1 MRRPL
6 VASIVF
12 AVVGLVSA
20 QAPIPTIGAPTG
32 FATVQPPPPASSA
45 PHTARERV
53 AQLESELAALRGRR
67 AETESKLKG
76 RVRALYRIR
85 RSGSLPRE
93 GGFDA
98 LLARH
103 GRLERLEHVIVDDLA
118 RLRDYTARV
127 RVATEALAAAK
138 PDAQTELVQE
148 RIAAQQVA
156 TQLAFANLGVGTLP
170 PIPVTGALAD
180 DVVPAASLTE
190 PTRAVASGFA
200 ALRGRLGLPIVNA
213 VGMRDAVRDDGP
225 GIELLARAGAGVIAV
240 ADGRV
245 AFAGDYGSYGR
256 MIILDHGDTFYT
268 IYAGLGTIVV
278 RVGDWVNRG
287 AALADVGGGRSP
299 ALFFEVRRGTRSL
312 DTRSWIGVAQ

>member
-1 MRRPL
+1 MRRPV

-12 AVVGLVSA
+12 AVAGLVSA

-53 AQLESELAALRGRR
+53 AQLESELAALRARR
-67 AETESKLKG
+67 AETESTLKG

-148 RIAAQQVA
+148 RVAAQQVA
-156 TQLAFANLGVGTLP
+156 TQFAFANLGVGTLP
-170 PIPVTGALAD
+170 PIPVTGVPTD

-190 PTRAVASGFA
+190 PTPASGFA
-200 ALRGRLGLPIVNA
+200 ALRGRLGLPVVNA